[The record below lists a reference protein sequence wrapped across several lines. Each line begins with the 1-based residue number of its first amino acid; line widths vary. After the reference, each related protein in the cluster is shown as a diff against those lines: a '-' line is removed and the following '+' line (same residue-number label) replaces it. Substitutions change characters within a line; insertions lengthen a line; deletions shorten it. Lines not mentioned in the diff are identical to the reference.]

1 MTLKKSR
8 LNNKRLASFRTTA
21 EYDYFMADLKLMGVI
36 TKEQYEKY
44 TGHEWNDL
52 LKEPEV

>member
-8 LNNKRLASFRTTA
+8 LNNKKLKAFRTTA
-21 EYDYFMADLKLMGVI
+21 EYDYFMADLKLLGVI

-44 TGHEWNDL
+44 TGHEWNEL
-52 LKEPEV
+52 LKEPGA